1 MKNINCYRGHRL
13 EGSITSFLN
22 LRSQLLLRHHR
33 LLLYLIVIL
42 SFVFACASA
51 QKKEEVFDPEKWF
64 EQAQKHIEQGEYQ
77 EARNLL
83 LEIKNRDTTMNY
95 GPKAQLKIAESYIK
109 EEEAEL
115 AIEEYRK
122 FIREFPDHPYAP
134 YAQYQIA
141 NIYFQDVKGPERGA
155 GEARKALEEFER
167 LKKLYPRNPYRDT
180 IDIKIE
186 KCRDVMAAYEFMVG
200 KFYFKKESFKAAQGR
215 FEGLIKNYPDYRN
228 MPEVLYLLWKT
239 YINLNEI
246 EKAES
251 TIKELLS
258 RFPNSKEASKAKRE
272 YNKLTPSARDSVEN
286 KGAS

>member
-1 MKNINCYRGHRL
+1 MKKIINYLLVLFC
-13 EGSITSFLN
+13 SSA
-22 LRSQLLLRHHR
+22 LLLT
-33 LLLYLIVIL
+33 
-42 SFVFACASA
+42 ACASA
-51 QKKEEVFDPEKWF
+51 KKKEEPFEPEAWLKKA
-64 EQAQKHIEQGEYQ
+64 EEMIEQGEYQ

-83 LEIKNRDTTMNY
+83 LEIKNRDTTMNF

-109 EEEAEL
+109 EEETEL

-122 FIREFPDHPYAP
+122 FIREFPDHSYAP

-155 GEARKALEEFER
+155 GEAKKALEEFER
-167 LKKLYPRNPYRDT
+167 LKKLYPRNPYRDI

-200 KFYFKKESFKAAQGR
+200 KFYFKKESFKAARGR
-215 FEGLIKNYPDYRN
+215 FEGLIKTYPDYRH

-239 YINLNEI
+239 YINLDEK

-251 TIKELLS
+251 TYKDLLS
-258 RFPNSKEASKAKRE
+258 RFPNSKETSKAKKE
-272 YNKLTPSARDSVEN
+272 YNKLTPSARDGAEN
-286 KGAS
+286 KSPS

>member
-1 MKNINCYRGHRL
+1 MGEKVINYL
-13 EGSITSFLN
+13 FLIFC
-22 LRSQLLLRHHR
+22 SSVLLW
-33 LLLYLIVIL
+33 
-42 SFVFACASA
+42 SACASTP
-51 QKKEEVFDPEKWF
+51 KKEEPFEPEAWLKKA
-64 EQAQKHIEQGEYQ
+64 EKMIDQGEYQ

-109 EEEAEL
+109 EEESEL

-122 FIREFPDHPYAP
+122 FLREFPDHPYAP

-155 GEARKALEEFER
+155 GEAKKALEEFER
-167 LKKLYPRNPYRDT
+167 LKKLYPRNPYRDI

-200 KFYFKKESFKAAQGR
+200 KFYFKKESFKAAEGR

-239 YINLNEI
+239 YINLNEK
-246 EKAES
+246 EKAEG
-251 TIKELLS
+251 TYKELIS

-272 YNKLTPSARDSVEN
+272 YNKLISPAHNGIKNKSAS
-286 KGAS
+286 